1 MDLDIQDSLEEI
13 FKNIKIEVEYLEFR
27 RYQIRIVVDAGEYII
42 TFKYDANL
50 TYEKENDII
59 TMPNYPLGITG
70 EQHRIVSMIC
80 TLWQEFGSGKHR

>member
-50 TYEKENDII
+50 TYEKNIDII
-59 TMPNYPLGITG
+59 EKEIEKCILDYYI
-70 EQHRIVSMIC
+70 R
-80 TLWQEFGSGKHR
+80 K

>member
-27 RYQIRIVVDAGEYII
+27 RYEIRIVVDTGEYII

-50 TYEKENDII
+50 TFEKNIDII
-59 TMPNYPLGITG
+59 RKEIEKCILDYYI
-70 EQHRIVSMIC
+70 R
-80 TLWQEFGSGKHR
+80 K